1 MGTFWI
7 LVSLIIF
14 VCILL
19 ILVVMV
25 QNPKGGGL
33 SSTFGGGQ
41 QQIGGVKSTT
51 DFLDKSTWTLAG
63 IILILI
69 LISNVTLMNDSENSD
84 SILIDESTPEQTI
97 PEIPEQTIP
106 EIPSDIDQ

>member
-33 SSTFGGGQ
+33 SSTFGEGQ
-41 QQIGGVKSTT
+41 QQIVGVKITT
-51 DFLDKSTWTLAG
+51 DFLDKSTWVLAA

-84 SILIDESTPEQTI
+84 SILIDESIPEQTI

-106 EIPSDIDQ
+106 EIPSDLDQ